1 MILGFSTQLNGKPT
15 YFPEKIVTGLEHN
28 KIITFDEA
36 EYLFGSNI
44 ISKNGLCYRIKLD
57 GTIDYKPKLHTI
69 REDKNNRW
77 KEGTKIDFFINC
89 RQPTMFRFA
98 PVLPVVS
105 VQKIEVIEMS
115 WVRDE
120 FCYQKENGKLFVIK
134 IDNAFLPKKQL
145 ENLAQNDGFDTV
157 ADFFEYFSEDFK
169 GKIIHW
175 TDLKY

>member
-1 MILGFSTQLNGKPT
+1 MTLGFSTQLNGKPT

-28 KIITFDEA
+28 KIITFSEA
-36 EYLFGSNI
+36 EYLFDSNI

-69 REDKNNRW
+69 REDKNDRW
-77 KEGTKIDFFINC
+77 IAGTKIDFFINC

-105 VQKIEVIEMS
+105 TQNIYITYTLAKKAMVFIDDV
-115 WVRDE
+115 
-120 FCYQKENGKLFVIK
+120 CYYMQDLS
-134 IDNAFLPKKQL
+134 L
-145 ENLAQNDGFDTV
+145 EHNHKMLHLAQNDGFNTIE
-157 ADFFEYFSEDFK
+157 DFFEYFSEDFK